1 MSRELSTPGAPITT
15 PGDEKGLMTSSGSR
29 SLHAAFLQVGG
40 DLDVHANDTK
50 LTGYWDLVYPQQLK
64 VVAAFSVEG
73 FERLGCPVWSYVE
86 GEKLPTLIATLPI
99 YQRELARLWDI
110 LEEAGAVVKKGNT
123 FMRGPASSGNIK
135 SGSNSNSASGIR
147 SAKELSE
154 ELMAAFPQFA
164 SAHGLADLLG
174 PYLAEYLTG
183 QADPIAMLF
192 GSDAGRTLLEDFYAN
207 GPDLRAA
214 TQRLYEFIAV
224 AIRIPAAAS
233 SDEEPFRVLEVG
245 AGTGGTTRHLVPLL
259 QATGLPFTYT
269 FTDVSASLVARAKS
283 SSLLGNVPEVDYRKL
298 DIEEPPPA
306 DLVVR
311 YHVVVSSNCVH
322 ATRNLGSSLLHIRQ
336 LLRPR
341 DGCLALIELT
351 QKLAW
356 YDLVWGLLD
365 GWWLFD
371 DGRTC
376 ALQKGASRESRGV
389 YVICGLVAELDQPCP
404 VRATSMLLTTP
415 VPASPLERGCNI
427 FLVPDGSGSGNV
439 FNPLAPLLSTVDNVS
454 IFALNSPFVRNDV
467 AADLEL
473 DLNYSPIVEQQAA
486 IYVAELK
493 HRQPEGRY
501 LFGGHSVG
509 GIMAYEMS
517 RQLLEQGDAVEK
529 IFLID
534 TACLTYGNSLPRVL
548 VDYLEHHSSV
558 PKKGNKNSG
567 SLFKS
572 HYFTLA
578 GRQSAVYKPTRLL
591 GLSIPR
597 YVLFSARHGVQKQTQ
612 TPQPEYSLS
621 EKPIV

>member
-1 MSRELSTPGAPITT
+1 MAPLRRRERFR
-15 PGDEKGLMTSSGSR
+15 KR
-29 SLHAAFLQVGG
+29 F
-40 DLDVHANDTK
+40 
-50 LTGYWDLVYPQQLK
+50 LVY
-64 VVAAFSVEG
+64 F
-73 FERLGCPVWSYVE
+73 
-86 GEKLPTLIATLPI
+86 
-99 YQRELARLWDI
+99 
-110 LEEAGAVVKKGNT
+110 
-123 FMRGPASSGNIK
+123 
-135 SGSNSNSASGIR
+135 
-147 SAKELSE
+147 
-154 ELMAAFPQFA
+154 
-164 SAHGLADLLG
+164 G
-174 PYLAEYLTG
+174 PY
-183 QADPIAMLF
+183 
-192 GSDAGRTLLEDFYAN
+192 
-207 GPDLRAA
+207 A
-214 TQRLYEFIAV
+214 TV

-245 AGTGGTTRHLVPLL
+245 AGTGGTTHHLVPLL
-259 QATGLPFTYT
+259 QATGLPFTCT
-269 FTDVSASLVARAKS
+269 FTDVSASLVARAKR
-283 SSLLGNVPEVDYRKL
+283 SSLFGNVPEVDYRKL

-306 DLVVR
+306 DLVGR

-371 DGRTC
+371 DGRTD
-376 ALQKGASRESRGV
+376 ALQSPWAREQCMCGAGFSHVDRSEGASRESPGV
-389 YVICGLVAELDQPCP
+389 HVICGLVAELDQLCP

-427 FLVPDGSGSGNV
+427 FLVPDGSGSGTV
-439 FNPLAPLLSTVDNVS
+439 SNPLAPLLSTVDNIS
-454 IFALNSPFVRNDV
+454 IFALNSPFVRND
-467 AADLEL
+467 AAANLEL
-473 DLNYSPIVEQQAA
+473 ALNYSPTFEQQAA
-486 IYVAELK
+486 IYVAGLK
-493 HRQPEGRY
+493 HRQPEGPY
-501 LFGGHSVG
+501 LLRGYSVG

-578 GRQSAVYKPTRLL
+578 GRQSAVYKPTRLP
-591 GLSIPR
+591 GPSIPR